1 MINMALHVSFLYYK
15 KKGWYDLVIEK
26 ILEQRQ
32 SLGLL
37 VLRKKKEKKYF
48 RCFLEKSEIVIRNY
62 HSYMNFTVHFYCLN
76 FNLSFINYFVS

>member
-37 VLRKKKEKKYF
+37 VLRKKKKKKNIF
-48 RCFLEKSEIVIRNY
+48 DAFLKKVKSLLEITI
-62 HSYMNFTVHFYCLN
+62 L
-76 FNLSFINYFVS
+76 I